1 MIFSLPMLYIII
13 IFIELIKFYINR
25 NIKFK
30 IVRRELLKFIFF
42 FFFKFVFCSIVRD
55 ERNNI
60 YCKKVSFLLIK
71 SDNCRGTLS
80 IFFFSSSFANEK

>member
-1 MIFSLPMLYIII
+1 MLYIII

-71 SDNCRGTLS
+71 SDNSQLS
-80 IFFFSSSFANEK
+80 RDTFDFFIF